1 MGKNFLV
8 TVKDGEATVEER
20 SFVQGLTDGITTL
33 VSGDTASVGYAKTA
47 AVGALIYGAMI
58 LTKQKHTGQWSVNP
72 F

>member
-8 TVKDGEATVEER
+8 TVTNGEATAEER
-20 SFVQGLTDGITTL
+20 SFVQGLTDGVSTL
-33 VSGDTASVGYAKTA
+33 LSSDTASVGYAKTA

-58 LTKQKHTGQWSVNP
+58 LTKQKHTGQWSINP